1 MARWMT
7 LTRDADLVCH
17 CSPVSAAHVLRK
29 LLWDEV
35 DAVLMTSAT
44 LTGGGDFQALAI
56 DNGIPDD
63 AEMVSLPSPFDLP
76 RQAQLI
82 VPPFPVT
89 PDDREA
95 HATEVARYLVRE
107 LDWAKGCLLY
117 TSRCV

>member
-1 MARWMT
+1 
-7 LTRDADLVCH
+7 
-17 CSPVSAAHVLRK
+17 
-29 LLWDEV
+29 
-35 DAVLMTSAT
+35 MTSAT

-63 AEMVSLPSPFDLP
+63 AEMVSLPSRFDLP

-107 LDWAKGCLLY
+107 LDWAKGSMVLF
-117 TSRCV
+117 TSRWKLERVADLGAGARLATGRRPGYPRTTVASQ